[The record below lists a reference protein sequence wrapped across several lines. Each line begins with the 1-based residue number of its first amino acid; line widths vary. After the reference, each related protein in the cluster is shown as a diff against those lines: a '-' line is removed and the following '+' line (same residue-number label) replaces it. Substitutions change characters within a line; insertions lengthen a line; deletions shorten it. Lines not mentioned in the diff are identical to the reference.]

1 MRKKIRKSRIKL
13 CVMALVCLVLM
24 AVTGCGSTSGSSDRQ
39 TAEIFAM
46 DTIMDLTVYGESASE
61 LLTEAR
67 QLVQKYEGLF
77 SVNIET
83 SDVAKLNQAAGKA
96 VQVSPETYELIQKS
110 IGISKETE
118 GLFDISI
125 YPLVRA
131 WGFTKEEYR
140 VPEQKELQRL
150 LKGVDA
156 AKIQLETDNRV
167 TLPEG
172 MEIDLGGIAK
182 GYLSQKLTELF
193 RKGGAQAAV
202 VSLGGNVQTFGK
214 KPDGTQFK
222 VGITDPSD
230 GTSVLGTIQ
239 IGEKAVITSGSYQ
252 RYFEKDGKIYHHIID
267 KRTGAPAQSD
277 LSSVTVIGEDG
288 VTADSLATALF
299 VMGKERAVQFAA
311 SHPELQLVLVDTK
324 SRIWTSEGIEMEEN
338 SEL

>member
-1 MRKKIRKSRIKL
+1 MRKEIRKSML
-13 CVMALVCLVLM
+13 CVMVLVCLILM
-24 AVTGCGSTSGSSDRQ
+24 TGTGCGSTSVMEKE

-77 SVNIET
+77 SVNTRT
-83 SDVAKLNQAAGKA
+83 SDVAKLNQASGRA

-110 IGISKETE
+110 IEISKETE

-140 VPEQKELQRL
+140 VPEPEELGRL
-150 LKGVDA
+150 LKRVDA
-156 AKIQLETDNRV
+156 SKIRLEPDHWV

-193 RKGGAQAAV
+193 QEGGAQAAV
-202 VSLGGNVQTFGK
+202 VSLGGNVQTYGK
-214 KPDGTQFK
+214 KPDGTPFM
-222 VGITDPSD
+222 VGITDPAD
-230 GTSVLGTIQ
+230 GTSVLGTIR

-252 RYFEKDGKIYHHIID
+252 RYFEKDGKVYHHIID

-277 LSSVTVIGEDG
+277 LTSVTVIGEDG

-299 VMGKERAVQFAA
+299 VMGKESAVQFAA
-311 SHPELQLVLVDTK
+311 SHPEIQLVLVDTK
-324 SRIWTSEGIEMEEN
+324 SQVWTSEGIEMEEN

>member
-1 MRKKIRKSRIKL
+1 MRKKARRNRIKL
-13 CVMALVCLVLM
+13 CEMVLICLILM
-24 AVTGCGSTSGSSDRQ
+24 TVAGCRKTPVSEKE

-46 DTIMDLTVYGESASE
+46 DTIMDLTVYGESAPE

-77 SVNIET
+77 SVNTRT
-83 SDVAKLNQAAGKA
+83 SDVAKLNQSAGRA

-110 IGISKETE
+110 IGITKETE

-131 WGFTKEEYR
+131 WGFTKGEYR
-140 VPEQKELQRL
+140 VPEPEELGRL
-150 LKGVDA
+150 LEKVDA
-156 AKIQLETDNRV
+156 SKIQLGPDNKV
-167 TLPEG
+167 TLAEG

-193 RKGGAQAAV
+193 REGGAQAAV

-214 KPDGTQFK
+214 KPDGAPFI

-230 GTSVLGTIQ
+230 GTSLLGTVQ
-239 IGEKAVITSGSYQ
+239 VGEKAVITSGSYQ
-252 RYFEKDGKIYHHIID
+252 RYFERDGKVYHHIID

-277 LSSVTVIGEDG
+277 LTSVTVIGGDG

-299 VMGKERAVQFAA
+299 VMGKERAVQYAA
-311 SHPELQLVLVDTK
+311 SHPEIQLVLVDTK
-324 SRIWTSEGIEMEEN
+324 SQIWTSEGIEMEEN
-338 SEL
+338 SES

>member
-1 MRKKIRKSRIKL
+1 ML

-24 AVTGCGSTSGSSDRQ
+24 TVTGCGSTPISEKE

-77 SVNIET
+77 SVNTRT
-83 SDVAKLNQAAGKA
+83 SDVAKLNQSSGRA

-110 IGISKETE
+110 IEISKKTE

-140 VPEQKELQRL
+140 VPEPEELGRL
-150 LKGVDA
+150 LEKVDA
-156 AKIQLETDNRV
+156 SKIRLEPDNRV

-193 RKGGAQAAV
+193 QEGGAQAAV

-214 KPDGTQFK
+214 KPDGTPFM

-230 GTSVLGTIQ
+230 GTSVLGTIR

-252 RYFEKDGKIYHHIID
+252 RYFEKNGKVYHHIID

-277 LSSVTVIGEDG
+277 LTSVTVIGEDG

-311 SHPELQLVLVDTK
+311 SHPEIQLVLVDTE
-324 SRIWTSEGIEMEEN
+324 SQVWTSEGIEMEEN
-338 SEL
+338 SES

>member
-1 MRKKIRKSRIKL
+1 MRKKIRKSGIML

-24 AVTGCGSTSGSSDRQ
+24 TVTGCGSTPISEKE

-77 SVNIET
+77 SVNTRT
-83 SDVAKLNQAAGKA
+83 SDVAKLNQSSGRA

-110 IGISKETE
+110 IEISKKTE

-140 VPEQKELQRL
+140 VPEPEELGRL
-150 LKGVDA
+150 LEKVDA
-156 AKIQLETDNRV
+156 SKIRLEPDNRV

-193 RKGGAQAAV
+193 QEGGAQAAV

-214 KPDGTQFK
+214 KPDGTPFM

-230 GTSVLGTIQ
+230 GTSVLGTIR

-252 RYFEKDGKIYHHIID
+252 RYFEKDGKKYHHIID

-277 LSSVTVIGEDG
+277 LTSVTVIGEDG
-288 VTADSLATALF
+288 VAADSLATALF
-299 VMGKERAVQFAA
+299 VMGKEKTVQFAA
-311 SHPELQLVLVDTK
+311 SHPEIQLVLVDTE
-324 SRIWTSEGIEMEEN
+324 SQVWTSEGIEMEEN
-338 SEL
+338 SES

>member
-1 MRKKIRKSRIKL
+1 
-13 CVMALVCLVLM
+13 MALACLILM
-24 AVTGCGSTSGSSDRQ
+24 TCTGCDRTPVSEKE

-46 DTIMDLTVYGESASE
+46 DTIMDLTVYGGSASE

-77 SVNIET
+77 SVNIRT
-83 SDVAKLNQAAGKA
+83 SDVAKLNQASGRA

-110 IGISKETE
+110 IGITKETE

-131 WGFTKEEYR
+131 WGFTKGEYR
-140 VPEQKELQRL
+140 VPETEELGSLLQK
-150 LKGVDA
+150 VDA
-156 AKIQLETDNRV
+156 SKIQLGPDNRV
-167 TLPEG
+167 TLPKG

-193 RKGGAQAAV
+193 REGGARAAV

-214 KPDGTQFK
+214 KPDGTPFM

-230 GTSVLGTIQ
+230 GTSLLGTIQ
-239 IGEKAVITSGSYQ
+239 VGEKAVITSGSYQ
-252 RYFEKDGKIYHHIID
+252 RYFEKDGKVYHHIID

-277 LSSVTVIGEDG
+277 LTSVTVVGEDG
-288 VTADSLATALF
+288 ATADSLATALF
-299 VMGKERAVQFAA
+299 VMGKERAVQYAA
-311 SHPELQLVLVDTK
+311 SHPEIQLVLVDTE
-324 SRIWTSEGIEMEEN
+324 SGIWTSEGLEMEEN
-338 SEL
+338 SES

>member
-1 MRKKIRKSRIKL
+1 MRKEIRKSML
-13 CVMALVCLVLM
+13 CVMVLVCLILM
-24 AVTGCGSTSGSSDRQ
+24 TGTGCGSTSVMEKE
-39 TAEIFAM
+39 TTEIFAM

-77 SVNIET
+77 SVNTRT
-83 SDVAKLNQAAGKA
+83 SDVAKLNQASGRA

-110 IGISKETE
+110 IEISKETE

-140 VPEQKELQRL
+140 VPEPEELGRL
-150 LKGVDA
+150 LKRVDA
-156 AKIQLETDNRV
+156 SKIRLEPDHWV

-193 RKGGAQAAV
+193 QEGGAQAAV
-202 VSLGGNVQTFGK
+202 VSLGGNVQTYGK
-214 KPDGTQFK
+214 KPDGTPFM
-222 VGITDPSD
+222 VGITDPAD
-230 GTSVLGTIQ
+230 GTSVLGTIR

-252 RYFEKDGKIYHHIID
+252 RYFEKDGKVYHHIID

-277 LSSVTVIGEDG
+277 LTSVTVIGEDG

-299 VMGKERAVQFAA
+299 VMGKESAVQFAA
-311 SHPELQLVLVDTK
+311 SHPEIQLVLVDTK
-324 SRIWTSEGIEMEEN
+324 SQVWTSEGIEMEEN

>member
-1 MRKKIRKSRIKL
+1 MRKKMRRSQIKL
-13 CVMALVCLVLM
+13 YVMALACLILTIC
-24 AVTGCGSTSGSSDRQ
+24 TGCGSTPVPEKE

-46 DTIMDLTVYGESASE
+46 DTIMDLTVYGEPAAE

-67 QLVQKYEGLF
+67 ELIQKYEGLF
-77 SVNIET
+77 SVNIGT
-83 SDVAKLNQAAGKA
+83 SDVAKLNQAAGKT

-110 IGISKETE
+110 IGITKETE

-131 WGFTKEEYR
+131 WGFTKEDYR
-140 VPEQKELQRL
+140 VPEQGELGSL
-150 LKGVDA
+150 LEKVDA
-156 AKIQLETDNRV
+156 SKIRLETDNKV

-202 VSLGGNVQTFGK
+202 VSLGGNVQTFGR
-214 KPDGTQFK
+214 KPDGTSFK
-222 VGITDPSD
+222 VGITDPLD
-230 GTSVLGTIQ
+230 GTSLLGMIQ
-239 IGEKAVITSGSYQ
+239 VGEKAVITSGSYQ
-252 RYFEKDGKIYHHIID
+252 RYFEKDGKVYHHIID

-277 LSSVTVIGEDG
+277 LKSVTVVGDDG

-299 VMGKERAVQFAA
+299 VMGKDKAVQYAA
-311 SHPELQLVLVDTK
+311 SHPEIQLVLVDTE
-324 SRIWTSEGIEMEEN
+324 SGIWTSEGLEMEEN
-338 SEL
+338 SES

>member
-1 MRKKIRKSRIKL
+1 
-13 CVMALVCLVLM
+13 M
-24 AVTGCGSTSGSSDRQ
+24 AVTGCGSTTGSDQQ

-67 QLVQKYEGLF
+67 QLIQKYEGLF

-83 SDVAKLNQAAGKA
+83 SDVSRLNRAEGKA

-110 IGISKETE
+110 IDISKETK

-140 VPEQKELQRL
+140 VPEPEELQRL
-150 LKGVDA
+150 LKRVDA
-156 AKIQLETDNRV
+156 SKIQMGTDNRI
-167 TLPEG
+167 TLPQG

-193 RKGGAQAAV
+193 RQGGAQAAV
-202 VSLGGNVQTFGK
+202 VSLGGNVQTLGK
-214 KPDGTQFK
+214 KPDGRPFT

-230 GTSVLGTIQ
+230 GTSVLGTIR

-252 RYFEKDGKIYHHIID
+252 RYFEKDGKVYHHIID

-277 LSSVTVIGEDG
+277 LKSVTVIGEDG
-288 VTADSLATALF
+288 ITADSLATALF
-299 VMGKERAVQFAA
+299 VMGKEQAVEYAV
-311 SHPELQLVLVDTK
+311 SHPELQVVLVDTK
-324 SRIWTSEGIEMEEN
+324 SKIWISEGMEMEMGEN
-338 SEL
+338 SES

>member
-1 MRKKIRKSRIKL
+1 MRKKIRKSGIML
-13 CVMALVCLVLM
+13 CVMALTCLVLM
-24 AVTGCGSTSGSSDRQ
+24 TVTGCGSTPVPEKE
-39 TAEIFAM
+39 TVEIFAM
-46 DTIMDLTVYGESASE
+46 DTIMDLTVYGESASK

-77 SVNIET
+77 SVNTRT
-83 SDVAKLNQAAGKA
+83 SDVAKLNQSSGRV

-110 IGISKETE
+110 IEISKKTE

-140 VPEQKELQRL
+140 VPEPEELGRL
-150 LKGVDA
+150 LEKVDA
-156 AKIQLETDNRV
+156 SKIRLEPDNRV

-193 RKGGAQAAV
+193 REGGAQAAV

-214 KPDGTQFK
+214 KPDGTPFM

-230 GTSVLGTIQ
+230 GTSVLGTIR

-252 RYFEKDGKIYHHIID
+252 RYFEKDGKKYHHIID

-277 LSSVTVIGEDG
+277 LMSVTVIGEDG

-299 VMGKERAVQFAA
+299 VMGKEKAVQFAA
-311 SHPELQLVLVDTK
+311 SHPEIQLVLVDTK
-324 SRIWTSEGIEMEEN
+324 SQIWTSEGIEMEDN

>member
-1 MRKKIRKSRIKL
+1 MRKKIRKSGIML

-24 AVTGCGSTSGSSDRQ
+24 TVTGCGSTPILEKE

-61 LLTEAR
+61 LLIEAR

-77 SVNIET
+77 SVNTRT
-83 SDVAKLNQAAGKA
+83 SDVAKLNQSSGRA

-110 IGISKETE
+110 IEISKKTE

-140 VPEQKELQRL
+140 VPEPEEHGRL
-150 LKGVDA
+150 LEKVDA
-156 AKIQLETDNRV
+156 SKIRLEPDNRV

-182 GYLSQKLTELF
+182 GYLSQKLTELL
-193 RKGGAQAAV
+193 REGGAQAAV

-214 KPDGTQFK
+214 KPDGTPFM

-230 GTSVLGTIQ
+230 GTSVLGTIR

-252 RYFEKDGKIYHHIID
+252 RYFEKNGKVYHHIID

-277 LSSVTVIGEDG
+277 LTSVTVIGEDG
-288 VTADSLATALF
+288 VAADSLATALF
-299 VMGKERAVQFAA
+299 VMGKEKAVQFAA
-311 SHPELQLVLVDTK
+311 SHPEIQLVLVDTK
-324 SRIWTSEGIEMEEN
+324 SQVWTSEGIEMEEN
-338 SEL
+338 SES

>member
-1 MRKKIRKSRIKL
+1 MEKE
-13 CVMALVCLVLM
+13 
-24 AVTGCGSTSGSSDRQ
+24 

-77 SVNIET
+77 SVNTRT
-83 SDVAKLNQAAGKA
+83 SDVAKLNQASGRA

-110 IGISKETE
+110 IEISKETE

-140 VPEQKELQRL
+140 VPEPEELGRL
-150 LKGVDA
+150 LKRVDA
-156 AKIQLETDNRV
+156 SKIRLEPDHWV

-193 RKGGAQAAV
+193 QEGGAQAAV
-202 VSLGGNVQTFGK
+202 VSLGGNVQTYGK
-214 KPDGTQFK
+214 KPDGTPFM
-222 VGITDPSD
+222 VGITDPAD
-230 GTSVLGTIQ
+230 GTSVLGTIR

-252 RYFEKDGKIYHHIID
+252 RYFEKDGKVYHHIID

-277 LSSVTVIGEDG
+277 LTSVTVIGEDG

-299 VMGKERAVQFAA
+299 VMGKESAVQFAA
-311 SHPELQLVLVDTK
+311 SHPEIQLVLVDTK
-324 SRIWTSEGIEMEEN
+324 SQVWTSEGIEMEEN

>member
-1 MRKKIRKSRIKL
+1 MRKKIRKSGIML

-24 AVTGCGSTSGSSDRQ
+24 TVTGCGSTPISEKE

-77 SVNIET
+77 SVNTRT
-83 SDVAKLNQAAGKA
+83 SDVAKLNQSSGRA

-110 IGISKETE
+110 IEISKKTE

-140 VPEQKELQRL
+140 VPEPEELGRL
-150 LKGVDA
+150 LEKVDA
-156 AKIQLETDNRV
+156 SKIRLEPDNRV

-193 RKGGAQAAV
+193 QEGGAQAAV

-214 KPDGTQFK
+214 KPDGTPFM

-230 GTSVLGTIQ
+230 GTSVLGTIR

-252 RYFEKDGKIYHHIID
+252 RYFEKNGKVYHHIID

-277 LSSVTVIGEDG
+277 LTSVTVIGEDG
-288 VTADSLATALF
+288 VAADSLATALF
-299 VMGKERAVQFAA
+299 VMGKEKAVQFAA
-311 SHPELQLVLVDTK
+311 SHPEIQLVLVDTK
-324 SRIWTSEGIEMEEN
+324 SQVWTSEGIEMEEN
-338 SEL
+338 SES

>member
-1 MRKKIRKSRIKL
+1 MKKKTRRNRIKL
-13 CVMALVCLVLM
+13 CVMIWVCLILIT
-24 AVTGCGSTSGSSDRQ
+24 AGCGSTPVMEKE

-46 DTIMDLTVYGESASE
+46 DTIMNLTVYGESAQE

-77 SVNIET
+77 SVNTRT
-83 SDVAKLNQAAGKA
+83 SDVAKLNQAAGSA

-110 IGISKETE
+110 IEISKETE

-125 YPLVRA
+125 YPLVRV

-140 VPEQKELQRL
+140 VPEPEELGRL
-150 LKGVDA
+150 LEKVDA
-156 AKIQLETDNRV
+156 SKIRLEPDNRV

-193 RKGGAQAAV
+193 REGGAQAAV

-214 KPDGTQFK
+214 KPDGTPFM

-230 GTSVLGTIQ
+230 GSSVLGTIQ
-239 IGEKAVITSGSYQ
+239 VGEKAVITSGSYQ
-252 RYFEKDGKIYHHIID
+252 RYFEKDGKVYHHIID

-277 LSSVTVIGEDG
+277 LTSVTVIGEDG
-288 VTADSLATALF
+288 VAADSLATALF

-311 SHPELQLVLVDTK
+311 SHPEIQLVLVDTK
-324 SRIWTSEGIEMEEN
+324 SQIWTSEGIEMEEN
-338 SEL
+338 SES

>member
-1 MRKKIRKSRIKL
+1 MRKKTRRNRIKM
-13 CVMALVCLVLM
+13 CVNALVCLVLM
-24 AVTGCGSTSGSSDRQ
+24 TVSGCGSTPVSVKE

-61 LLTEAR
+61 LLTDAR
-67 QLVQKYEGLF
+67 KLVQKYEGLF

-83 SDVAKLNQAAGKA
+83 SDVAKLNKSAGRA

-110 IGISKETE
+110 IEISKETE

-140 VPEQKELQRL
+140 VPEPEELGQL
-150 LKGVDA
+150 LKKVDA
-156 AKIQLETDNRV
+156 SKIRMEPDNMV
-167 TLPEG
+167 TLADG

-182 GYLSQKLTELF
+182 GYLSQRLMELF
-193 RKGGAQAAV
+193 REGGAQAAV

-214 KPDGTQFK
+214 KPDGMPFT
-222 VGITDPSD
+222 VGITDPMD
-230 GTSVLGTIQ
+230 GTSVLGTIR

-252 RYFEKDGKIYHHIID
+252 RYFEKDGNVYHHIID

-277 LSSVTVIGEDG
+277 LTSVTVIGDDG

-299 VMGKERAVQFAA
+299 VMGKERAVQYAA
-311 SHPELQLVLVDTK
+311 SHPEIQLVLVDTQ

-338 SEL
+338 NES

>member
-1 MRKKIRKSRIKL
+1 MRKKTRRNRTKL
-13 CVMALVCLVLM
+13 CVMALACLILM
-24 AVTGCGSTSGSSDRQ
+24 TCTGCDRTPVSEKE

-46 DTIMDLTVYGESASE
+46 DTIMDLTVYGGSASE

-67 QLVQKYEGLF
+67 QLVQEYEGLF
-77 SVNIET
+77 SVNTRT
-83 SDVAKLNQAAGKA
+83 SDVAKLNQSSGRA

-110 IGISKETE
+110 IEISKKTE

-131 WGFTKEEYR
+131 WGFTKGEYR
-140 VPEQKELQRL
+140 VPEPEELGGLLQK
-150 LKGVDA
+150 VDA
-156 AKIQLETDNRV
+156 SKIQLGPDNRV

-193 RKGGAQAAV
+193 RDGGAQAAV

-214 KPDGTQFK
+214 KPDGTPFM

-230 GTSVLGTIQ
+230 GTSLLGTIQ
-239 IGEKAVITSGSYQ
+239 VGEKAVITSGSYQ
-252 RYFEKDGKIYHHIID
+252 RYFEKDGKVYHHIID

-277 LSSVTVIGEDG
+277 LTSVTVVGEDG
-288 VTADSLATALF
+288 ATADSLATALF
-299 VMGKERAVQFAA
+299 VMGKERAVKYAA
-311 SHPELQLVLVDTK
+311 SHPEIQLVLVDTE
-324 SRIWTSEGIEMEEN
+324 SGIWTSEGLEMEEN
-338 SEL
+338 SES

>member
-1 MRKKIRKSRIKL
+1 MSKRIL
-13 CVMALVCLVLM
+13 GLIAMVCLVLTSG
-24 AVTGCGSTSGSSDRQ
+24 TGCENTPVSEKE

-46 DTIMDLTVYGESASE
+46 DTIMDLTVYGESAPE

-77 SVNIET
+77 SVNTRT
-83 SDVAKLNQAAGKA
+83 SDVAKLNQSAGRA

-110 IGISKETE
+110 IGITKETE

-140 VPEQKELQRL
+140 VPEKEELGRL
-150 LKGVDA
+150 LEKVDA
-156 AKIQLETDNRV
+156 SMIQLGPDNMV
-167 TLPEG
+167 TLSEG

-193 RKGGAQAAV
+193 REGGAQAAV

-214 KPDGTQFK
+214 KPDGTPFM

-230 GTSVLGTIQ
+230 GTSLLGTIQ
-239 IGEKAVITSGSYQ
+239 VGEKAVITSGSYQ
-252 RYFEKDGKIYHHIID
+252 RYFEKDGKVYHHIID
-267 KRTGAPAQSD
+267 KRTGAPAKSD
-277 LSSVTVIGEDG
+277 LTSVTVIGEDG
-288 VTADSLATALF
+288 VTADSFATALF
-299 VMGKERAVQFAA
+299 VMGKERAVQYAA
-311 SHPELQLVLVDTK
+311 SHPEIQLVLVDTE
-324 SRIWTSEGIEMEEN
+324 SQIWTSEGVEMEEN
-338 SEL
+338 SES

>member
-1 MRKKIRKSRIKL
+1 MRKKARRNRIKL
-13 CVMALVCLVLM
+13 CEMVLICLILM
-24 AVTGCGSTSGSSDRQ
+24 TVAGCGKTPVSEKE

-77 SVNIET
+77 SVNTRT
-83 SDVAKLNQAAGKA
+83 SDVAKLNQSAGRA

-110 IGISKETE
+110 IGITKETE

-140 VPEQKELQRL
+140 VPEPEELRCL
-150 LKGVDA
+150 LEKVDA
-156 AKIQLETDNRV
+156 SKIQLGPDNKV
-167 TLPEG
+167 TLAEG

-193 RKGGAQAAV
+193 WEGGAQAAV

-214 KPDGTQFK
+214 KPDGAPFI

-230 GTSVLGTIQ
+230 GTSLLGTVQ
-239 IGEKAVITSGSYQ
+239 VGEKAVITSGSYQ
-252 RYFEKDGKIYHHIID
+252 RYFERDGKVYHHIID

-277 LSSVTVIGEDG
+277 LTSVTVIGGDG

-299 VMGKERAVQFAA
+299 VMGKERAVQYAA
-311 SHPELQLVLVDTK
+311 SHPEIQLVLVDTK
-324 SRIWTSEGIEMEEN
+324 SQIWTSEGIEMEEN
-338 SEL
+338 SES

>member
-1 MRKKIRKSRIKL
+1 MREKAGRNRIKL
-13 CVMALVCLVLM
+13 CEMALICLILM
-24 AVTGCGSTSGSSDRQ
+24 TCTGCGKTPVPEKE

-46 DTIMDLTVYGESASE
+46 DTIMDLTVYGGSASE

-77 SVNIET
+77 SVNIKT
-83 SDVAKLNQAAGKA
+83 SDVAKLNQSAGRP

-110 IGISKETE
+110 IGITKETE

-131 WGFTKEEYR
+131 WGFTKGEYR
-140 VPEQKELQRL
+140 VPEPEELRRL
-150 LKGVDA
+150 LEKVDA
-156 AKIQLETDNRV
+156 SKIQLGPDNKV
-167 TLPEG
+167 TLAEG

-193 RKGGAQAAV
+193 REGGAQAAV

-214 KPDGTQFK
+214 KPDGAPFM

-230 GTSVLGTIQ
+230 GTSLLGTVQ
-239 IGEKAVITSGSYQ
+239 VGEKAVITSGSYQ
-252 RYFEKDGKIYHHIID
+252 RYFEKDGKVYHHIID

-277 LSSVTVIGEDG
+277 LTSVTVIGEDG

-311 SHPELQLVLVDTK
+311 SHSEIQLVLVDTE
-324 SRIWTSEGIEMEEN
+324 SSIWTSEGLEMEEN
-338 SEL
+338 SES

>member
-1 MRKKIRKSRIKL
+1 MRKKIRKSGIML

-24 AVTGCGSTSGSSDRQ
+24 TVTGCGSTPISEKE

-67 QLVQKYEGLF
+67 QLVQKYERLF
-77 SVNIET
+77 SVNTRT
-83 SDVAKLNQAAGKA
+83 SDVAKLNQSSGRA

-110 IGISKETE
+110 IEISKKTE

-140 VPEQKELQRL
+140 VPEPEELGRL
-150 LKGVDA
+150 LEKVDA
-156 AKIQLETDNRV
+156 SKIRLEPDNRV

-193 RKGGAQAAV
+193 REGGAQAAV

-214 KPDGTQFK
+214 KPDGAPFI

-230 GTSVLGTIQ
+230 GTSLLGTVQ
-239 IGEKAVITSGSYQ
+239 VGEKAVITSGSYQ
-252 RYFEKDGKIYHHIID
+252 RYFERDGKVYHHIID

-277 LSSVTVIGEDG
+277 LTSVTVIGGDG

-299 VMGKERAVQFAA
+299 VMGKERAVQYAA
-311 SHPELQLVLVDTK
+311 SHPEIQLVLVDTK
-324 SRIWTSEGIEMEEN
+324 SQIWTSEGIEMEEN
-338 SEL
+338 SES

>member
-1 MRKKIRKSRIKL
+1 MKKKTRRNRIKL
-13 CVMALVCLVLM
+13 CVMIWVCLILIT
-24 AVTGCGSTSGSSDRQ
+24 AGCGSTPVMEKE

-46 DTIMDLTVYGESASE
+46 DTIMNLTVYGESAQE

-77 SVNIET
+77 SVNTRT
-83 SDVAKLNQAAGKA
+83 SDVAKLNQAAGSA

-110 IGISKETE
+110 IEISKETE

-140 VPEQKELQRL
+140 VPEPEELGRL
-150 LKGVDA
+150 LEKVDA
-156 AKIQLETDNRV
+156 SKIRLEPDNRV

-193 RKGGAQAAV
+193 REGGAQAAV

-214 KPDGTQFK
+214 KPDGTPFM

-230 GTSVLGTIQ
+230 GSSVLGTIQ
-239 IGEKAVITSGSYQ
+239 VGEKAVITSGSYQ
-252 RYFEKDGKIYHHIID
+252 RYFEKDGKVYHHIID

-277 LSSVTVIGEDG
+277 LTSVTVIGEDG
-288 VTADSLATALF
+288 VAADSLATALF

-311 SHPELQLVLVDTK
+311 SHPEIQLVLVDTK
-324 SRIWTSEGIEMEEN
+324 SQIWTSEGIEMEEN
-338 SEL
+338 SES